1 MPNASHSPSFHFIF
15 ILIFALASP
24 INAIIQQCTQTN
36 ASVLSPILQD
46 QSQCPLNSI
55 CGPQGLCVCNLGFFG
70 NCQTQGQFIDSQ
82 SKNFTITE
90 NDSFFIIEPL
100 IDEFVNFQ
108 FIICNANSLDNT
120 QLLNMWVDDGNLT
133 TPTSQNALSKDK

>member
-1 MPNASHSPSFHFIF
+1 MPNTSPPPSFHFIF
-15 ILIFALASP
+15 ILLFALVCP
-24 INAIIQQCTQTN
+24 LKGIIQQCTQTN
-36 ASVLSPILQD
+36 TSVVSPIEQD
-46 QSQCPLNSI
+46 QSHCPPISF
-55 CGPQGLCVCNLGFFG
+55 CGTQGLCVCDLVFFG

-90 NDSFFIIEPL
+90 NYSFFLIEPL

-120 QLLNMWVDDGNLT
+120 ELLNMWVDDGNLT
-133 TPTSQNALSKDK
+133 TPTPQNALARDK